1 MVSICHSA
9 VFFDLSIQK
18 RKRKQKV
25 KKIMEWQIET
35 IDAMFKSMQ

>member
-1 MVSICHSA
+1 M

-25 KKIMEWQIET
+25 KEYRGTADRNDRCNVSKY
-35 IDAMFKSMQ
+35 AVGN